1 MSMPYVYF
9 EGEINAKSA
18 FAWIRHYCK
27 IISDQHTQDKTLRV
41 VSKSM
46 SCKQLSRQ
54 LDVVS

>member
-27 IISDQHTQDKTLRV
+27 ILSDQQTQDKR
-41 VSKSM
+41 
-46 SCKQLSRQ
+46 
-54 LDVVS
+54 